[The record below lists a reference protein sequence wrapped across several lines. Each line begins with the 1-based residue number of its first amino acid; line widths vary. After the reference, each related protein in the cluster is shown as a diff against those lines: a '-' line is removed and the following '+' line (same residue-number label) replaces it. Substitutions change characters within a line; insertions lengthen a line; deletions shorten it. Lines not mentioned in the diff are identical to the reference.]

1 MTFPLLRK
9 CNSLTQKDYTIW
21 SLDQKDSFDHSG
33 DDVERYLKDVIIKAH
48 DVTSQSFELEEKIID
63 WTTEYYLSSQ
73 RANLLRALNLDGIK
87 TALEFGAG
95 CGAITRY
102 LGEMSISVDAVER
115 NLERA
120 RITKIRCRDLENIS
134 VINANFN
141 ELKLP
146 KRQYDA
152 VLLIGVLEYAK
163 KNVSSSLND
172 KQSVTSILS
181 KAKSAL
187 KDGGVLLIA
196 IENRMGLKYWMGASE
211 DHYGK
216 PYIGLYGYP
225 QDQGIRTYDKRE
237 WEQILDMSNLRNC
250 RFLYPFPDYKI
261 ASTILSDDFI
271 KNNKYAYSLLYGM
284 SSREYFS
291 AWRPNSGEFL
301 LWESIQKSGYLEHF
315 ANSFFIVVS
324 DNKDRLDQLVS
335 CDFVHFSG
343 NSRKPKFRIMTI
355 KPRDKDFI
363 VKRRLMDTAVDENN
377 GLVKQNQLRER
388 STYIKGQLLS
398 SVWIHSLFDVNNPS
412 NFEKLIKEYYVFLLD
427 HFAKQGGSLELFD
440 LIPSNIVVDSKGT
453 YKTIDKEWVIKI
465 KLSPEYELFRGLMWF
480 CNRNGILINRLYES
494 RKFLTIKEFVEYGF
508 RLCSLELKEKC
519 NQFIKLEERLQHEIC
534 FQKEPNSIERML
546 MEPIQYYEMVLQTNS
561 FVARLYWIEDDGEFL
576 EERSVTV
583 SAHLGWGRQ
592 ILIFRLPNSVNKVNS
607 LRLNPSDHPGYFNLF
622 KVRLIRYKQEEN
634 KKELLWQ
641 LHSSK
646 DIELCSKMKGIHFC
660 KTDTGDTF
668 LSTCDDP
675 QIVFDL
681 PDSAYMKSKGE
692 SFQFEVEMDWPRSA
706 ECLIAEDAFGREIEE
721 RDHLIQ
727 KISANNDRF
736 NNEVSSL
743 RMQLEAAKLL
753 HERLLNSKSWR
764 LAAQLRVIIEYIR
777 KFKLKLKMIRFAFNR
792 EYKLIEKSGL
802 FDAVYYLGEYQ
813 DAIEAYE
820 NLLDNYIKVGAR
832 EGRDPHPLF
841 DTSYYLDQNEDI
853 AKAGINPLT
862 HYIKRGFKEGRDPH
876 PLFDTSYYFD
886 QNEDIAKAG
895 VNPLTHYIEKGFKE
909 GRDPHPLFD
918 TSYYLDQNEDI
929 AEAGV
934 NPLTHYIEN
943 GFKEGRDPHP
953 LFSTSYYLDQ
963 NEDIAKAGVNPL
975 THYIEKGFKEGR
987 DPHPLFDTSYY
998 LDQNEDIAE
1007 AGVNPLTHYIENG
1020 FKEGR
1025 DPHPLFSTSYYLD
1038 QNEDIAKAGV
1048 NPLTHYIEN
1057 GFKEGKDPH
1066 PLFNTVRY
1074 LCENPDVARSG
1085 MNPLIHY
1092 VKVIIKEKKNN
1103 NLLSNKSNCI

>member
-1 MTFPLLRK
+1 MTFPLLIK
-9 CNSLTQKDYTIW
+9 CNSLARKDFNIW
-21 SLDQKDSFDHSG
+21 SLGQKDSFDHSG
-33 DDVERYLKDVIIKAH
+33 DDVEGYLKDVIIEAH
-48 DVTSQSFELEEKIID
+48 DLTSQSFELEEKIID
-63 WTTEYYLSSQ
+63 WTTEYHLSSQ

-172 KQSVTSILS
+172 KQSVTSILI

-237 WEQILDMSNLRNC
+237 WEQILNMSHLKNC

-301 LWESIQKSGYLEHF
+301 VWESIQKSGYLEHF

-453 YKTIDKEWVIKI
+453 YKIIDKEWVINI

-480 CNRNGILINRLYES
+480 CDRNVILINRLYES

-508 RLCSLELKEKC
+508 SLCSLELKEKC
-519 NQFIKLEERLQHEIC
+519 DQFIELEERLQREIC

-607 LRLNPSDHPGYFNLF
+607 LRLDPSDRPGFFNLF

-634 KKELLWQ
+634 KRELLWQ
-641 LHSSK
+641 LHNSK
-646 DIELCSKMKGIHFC
+646 DIGLCSKMEGIHFC
-660 KTDTGDTF
+660 KTDIGDTF

-681 PDSAYMKSKGE
+681 QDSAYMESKGG

-706 ECLIAEDAFGREIEE
+706 ESLIAEDAFVKEIEE
-721 RDHLIQ
+721 KDHLIQ
-727 KISANNDRF
+727 TKDNEISAKDNEIIANNDRF
-736 NNEVSSL
+736 NNELSSL
-743 RMQLEAAKLL
+743 RMQLEAARLL

-764 LAAQLRVIIEYIR
+764 LAAPLRIITRYIN
-777 KFKLKLKMIRFAFNR
+777 KFKLKLRMIRFAFNR

-802 FDAVYYLGEYQ
+802 FDAVYYLGKYQ
-813 DAIEAYE
+813 DVMEAYE
-820 NLLDNYIKVGAR
+820 SLHNYIKVGAR

-841 DTSYYLDQNEDI
+841 DTSYY
-853 AKAGINPLT
+853 
-862 HYIKRGFKEGRDPH
+862 
-876 PLFDTSYYFD
+876 FD
-886 QNEDIAKAG
+886 QNEDVAEAG

-909 GRDPHPLFD
+909 GR
-918 TSYYLDQNEDI
+918 
-929 AEAGV
+929 
-934 NPLTHYIEN
+934 
-943 GFKEGRDPHP
+943 
-953 LFSTSYYLDQ
+953 
-963 NEDIAKAGVNPL
+963 
-975 THYIEKGFKEGR
+975 
-987 DPHPLFDTSYY
+987 
-998 LDQNEDIAE
+998 
-1007 AGVNPLTHYIENG
+1007 
-1020 FKEGR
+1020 
-1025 DPHPLFSTSYYLD
+1025 
-1038 QNEDIAKAGV
+1038 
-1048 NPLTHYIEN
+1048 
-1057 GFKEGKDPH
+1057 DPH

-1092 VKVIIKEKKNN
+1092 VKVIIKEEKDN